1 MGWFAI
7 LITALLVLVGLWH
20 FARLDKGP
28 LQFVLAALLFA
39 LAGYA
44 WQGRPNLDG
53 ARAEAA
59 AGKAQPE
66 SAFMAMR
73 RDVFGQF
80 DSADRWLIMS
90 DNYRRSGET
99 RDSAALIR
107 SGLRGAPANATLWTG
122 YADAL
127 VAHGGGALSP
137 AADLAF
143 RRAMALAPG
152 HPGPPLFYG
161 IALAQSGRFP
171 EAEQKWRQAQSL
183 APSGAAWRGEIDRQL
198 ALIDAARKAGRIR

>member
-44 WQGRPNLDG
+44 WQGRPNQPG
-53 ARAEAA
+53 ARAEPASA
-59 AGKAQPE
+59 RPQPE

-73 RDVFGQF
+73 RDIFGQF

-99 RDSAALIR
+99 RDGAALIR
-107 SGLRGAPANATLWTG
+107 SGLRASPGNATLWTG

-127 VAHGGGALSP
+127 VAHSGGALSP
-137 AADLAF
+137 AADFAF
-143 RRAMALAPG
+143 RRAIALAPK

-171 EAEQKWRQAQSL
+171 EAEQNWRRARAL
-183 APSGAAWRGEIDRQL
+183 APAGAAWTSDIDRQL